1 MDSLTFDV
9 DLHSQS
15 TYEGAEKNCGQRP
28 VAVLPVCWHQ
38 WLCLLGLLQSSSV
51 TAMAGQPVAVAVA
64 VAAGV
69 PTSIGTGIST
79 AAPSLAALAVG
90 PSRCRHCS
98 A

>member
-51 TAMAGQPVAVAVA
+51 TAMAGQPVV

-79 AAPSLAALAVG
+79 AAPSLAVLSVG
-90 PSRCRHCS
+90 PSCCWHCR